1 MQRRTTPCT
10 ELHGRYRRPKEL
22 RRNAKNPGKTRVLP
36 AERTG
41 TELLSVFPTFCYHS
55 KDAILGS
62 AGCYGKCT
70 NRSKATVMM

>member
-1 MQRRTTPCT
+1 MQRASMGATDGQRNFA
-10 ELHGRYRRPKEL
+10 
-22 RRNAKNPGKTRVLP
+22 RNAKNPWKTFGFL